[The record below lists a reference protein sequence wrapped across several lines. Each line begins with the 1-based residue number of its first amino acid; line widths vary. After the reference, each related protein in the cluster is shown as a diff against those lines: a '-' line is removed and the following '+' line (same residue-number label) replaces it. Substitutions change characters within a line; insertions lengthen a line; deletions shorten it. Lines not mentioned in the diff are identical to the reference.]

1 MIELHSYEVPEV
13 LTLAPSAGSA
23 AYLGWLLES
32 TASKPMRTKA
42 SPNRKRCKNG
52 KTGKTG

>member
-1 MIELHSYEVPEV
+1 V
-13 LTLAPSAGSA
+13 LTLAPSGGSA

-42 SPNRKRCKNG
+42 SPTRKRG
-52 KTGKTG
+52 KTGKTAKSGKTG